1 MSGKDGKRKNLPLPS
16 ILSNIR
22 NAGKSSMYTAPSKI
36 EMQSLIQDENVVS
49 PTNKVSALKRVSSK
63 GMLIFDKIQNI
74 PLFDKANRPRFRRR
88 DRRKGFKVELPPKFL
103 LYTIFVFIV
112 LPLIMGIMFIV
123 RQITYGKIIEDEE
136 HPLHKKTKHIYR
148 PLNQTMG
155 SNSTTSGNTTRVIGA
170 SNNTIDNTH
179 TLIEN
184 DFGNATVQ
192 IDANNITTADDSV
205 NVPEVIQHENT
216 TSNAIN
222 LQSVKLLDMNMDI
235 DKSRNSTVGNHT
247 L

>member
-1 MSGKDGKRKNLPLPS
+1 MSGKDGKGKNLPLPS

-36 EMQSLIQDENVVS
+36 EMQSLITDENAVS
-49 PTNKVSALKRVSSK
+49 PSNKMSTLKRVSSK
-63 GMLIFDKIQNI
+63 GMLIFDKMQNI

-136 HPLHKKTKHIYR
+136 HPLHKKMKHIYR

-155 SNSTTSGNTTRVIGA
+155 SNSTRSGNATRIIGA
-170 SNNTIDNTH
+170 SNNTIEKFF
-179 TLIEN
+179 IES

-192 IDANNITTADDSV
+192 IDGNNITKADDNA
-205 NVPEVIQHENT
+205 NVAKVIKQENT
-216 TSNAIN
+216 TSNDSSN
-222 LQSVKLLDMNMDI
+222 LQLLNTVDTNIDI
-235 DKSRNSTVGNHT
+235 DSSGNASVSNST

>member
-1 MSGKDGKRKNLPLPS
+1 MSGKDGKGKNLPLPS

-22 NAGKSSMYTAPSKI
+22 NLGKSSMYTAPSKI
-36 EMQSLIQDENVVS
+36 EMQSLIPDENVVN
-49 PTNKVSALKRVSSK
+49 PTNKMSTLKRVSSK
-63 GMLIFDKIQNI
+63 GMLIFDKMQNI

-148 PLNQTMG
+148 PLNQTME
-155 SNSTTSGNTTRVIGA
+155 SNSTTSGNATRIIGA
-170 SNNTIDNTH
+170 SNNTVVS
-179 TLIEN
+179 IESG
-184 DFGNATVQ
+184 FGNATVQ
-192 IDANNITTADDSV
+192 IDGNNITKADDNV
-205 NVPEVIQHENT
+205 NVAEAIKQENAT
-216 TSNAIN
+216 GNDSSN
-222 LQSVKLLDMNMDI
+222 LQLVNTVDPNIDI
-235 DKSRNSTVGNHT
+235 GSSRNATISNST